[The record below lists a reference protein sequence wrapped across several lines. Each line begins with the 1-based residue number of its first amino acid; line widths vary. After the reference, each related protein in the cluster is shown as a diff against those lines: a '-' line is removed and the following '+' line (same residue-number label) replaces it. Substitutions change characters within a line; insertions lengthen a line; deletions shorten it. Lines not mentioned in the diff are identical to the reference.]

1 MLRILVIRHGETFS
15 NAENRFSGHQDVD
28 LNEKGIWQAEQ
39 LANRLKDEQIDF
51 AYSSDLKRATCTAKI
66 GLKYH
71 NIEVK
76 TEPLFREMSFGKWEG
91 LNVNELD
98 FDEDER
104 LMEWWKYPDLSMPGG
119 ESTSELKERV
129 LTGLNRIIKE
139 HNEKDKEK
147 TVVIVCHG
155 GVARI
160 ILAIALDIPT
170 GKVWHIRQ
178 FSTALNVIKFFTKNG
193 YYVET
198 VNDINHLR
206 VSKKKEKVIEKQ
218 ED

>member
-1 MLRILVIRHGETFS
+1 MLRFLVIRHGETFS
-15 NAENRFSGHQDVD
+15 NAENKFSGHQDVD
-28 LNEKGIWQAEQ
+28 LNEKGLWQAEQ
-39 LANRLKDEQIDF
+39 LAKRLKDEQIDF
-51 AYSSDLKRATCTAKI
+51 AYSSDLKRAICTARI
-66 GLKYH
+66 ALKHH
-71 NIEVK
+71 NITVK
-76 TEPLFREMSFGKWEG
+76 TEPLFREMSFGEWEG

-139 HNEKDKEK
+139 YNEEDKKK

-160 ILAIALDIPT
+160 IIAIALDIPT
-170 GKVWHIRQ
+170 EKVWHIRQ
-178 FSTALNVIKFFTKNG
+178 HSTALNIIKYYKKNG

-206 VSKKKEKVIEKQ
+206 ANKREEEFIEKQ
-218 ED
+218 